1 MRQPSWVEFVVA
13 MRAAMVCIAQADMHQ
28 YQIYL
33 MDLLLGSK
41 LLPYHILQASQ
52 PIFLH
57 LHGY

>member
-1 MRQPSWVEFVVA
+1 
-13 MRAAMVCIAQADMHQ
+13 VCIAQADMHQ

-57 LHGY
+57 LHGYRIGDDFLDRE